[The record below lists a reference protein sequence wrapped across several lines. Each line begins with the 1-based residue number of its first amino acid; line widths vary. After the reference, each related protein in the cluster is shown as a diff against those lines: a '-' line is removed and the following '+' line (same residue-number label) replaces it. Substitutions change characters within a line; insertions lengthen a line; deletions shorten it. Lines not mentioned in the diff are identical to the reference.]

1 MANGHRRLFR
11 RRRRRPSFDANAHG
25 ALFGALGLASTPGFA
40 QRVGRQPLPQGV
52 LELIKVA
59 AGCEETLRQAVALTG
74 REPEAVKAA
83 ATFYLRHALFFEGAD
98 PHRMLGVGAGAGR
111 EEMRLHMRWLMI
123 WLHPDHARV
132 SDAHDPQ
139 QAALA
144 GRVLDAWRLS
154 ASGPWPIPASEN
166 AATVASVPAPPVRRG
181 VAARLVGAALL
192 VLLTVAT
199 LLVCLDFDLGVDL
212 SFAPPSE
219 DDASG
224 GFQ

>member
-123 WLHPDHARV
+123 WLHPDHARG
-132 SDAHDPQ
+132 A
-139 QAALA
+139 
-144 GRVLDAWRLS
+144 
-154 ASGPWPIPASEN
+154 
-166 AATVASVPAPPVRRG
+166 VRRIRSRRRSPAG
-181 VAARLVGAALL
+181 CWRPGGSARADHGPFRHRRTPRRSPPSRRRPRGAESAARFVGAALL

-199 LLVCLDFDLGVDL
+199 LLVCLDVDLGVDL